1 MYLKFFGFKEP
12 PFKLSPD
19 PRFFFFSKRHDEAF
33 SHILYGLKE
42 RKGFIVIIGE
52 VGTGKTTLCRLL
64 LSKVDPSVR
73 SALLFNPQLSTIE
86 LLQSINQDFGL
97 KGESQSKKVLLDELN
112 RFLLDLLAQGG
123 NALLIIDEAQLL
135 SVECLE
141 EIRLLSNLETD
152 QEKLIQ
158 ILLIGQPELK
168 EKLAMKALR
177 QLKQRISLIYEI
189 EPLEREE
196 VAAYIQARVAVA
208 GGDRPGEGAAT
219 REKVR
224 FDPKAIDRI
233 YKFSKGYPRLIN
245 IIADQALLAAYVA
258 NTNHVTEAFVAQA
271 ADELKKTDLPAAS
284 ASSGTAIGASR
295 WIPYWAFS
303 FFLLLIVLSALFLR
317 REHLKE
323 SNGTRPLRIEKSQP
337 PEEPSA
343 SSAPARIHPPDGLA
357 EGAKSLSD
365 GNLVA
370 APQPFLDRDGIVRVK
385 RLSET
390 EKGAYLTL
398 MNLWTPLPP
407 EGNWRGKETEA
418 IIGGLKEN
426 GFASYAVPLDL
437 KKVLLLNTPVLF
449 STAEERGLHYQ
460 LLAKVEGEEA
470 TLLDPLDGKK
480 TISLQ
485 RLAEKW
491 KGNGILLWKKIEGV
505 TLPFSSDGTL
515 QVKEG
520 SDPAVKKIQELL
532 KKEGLFAGDADGFW
546 GPQTSRALLFF
557 QQKEGLEE
565 EGLWGVETEILLSQ
579 RSQKSGPTLK
589 PKTSG

>member
-1 MYLKFFGFKEP
+1 MYLKFFGFREP

-19 PRFFFFSKRHDEAF
+19 PRFFFFSKRHEEAF

-64 LSKVDPSVR
+64 LNKVDPTVR

-97 KGESQSKKVLLDELN
+97 PGESQSKKVLLDELN
-112 RFLLDLLAQGG
+112 RFLLDLLSQGG

-168 EKLAMKALR
+168 EKLAMKELR

-189 EPLEREE
+189 EPMEREE
-196 VAAYIQARVAVA
+196 VAAYIQARIQVA
-208 GGDRPGEGAAT
+208 GGEGKAG
-219 REKVR
+219 

-233 YKFSKGYPRLIN
+233 YRFSHGYPRLIN

-258 NTNHVTEAFVAQA
+258 NTTYVTESFVQQA
-271 ADELKKTDLPAAS
+271 SDELKKTDLPSDAGPA
-284 ASSGTAIGASR
+284 GGK
-295 WIPYWAFS
+295 WVPYWAFS
-303 FFLLLIVLSALFLR
+303 FIILLAFLGVMWSRKEGLFSEAGRTLSSSQTQIESQLR
-317 REHLKE
+317 
-323 SNGTRPLRIEKSQP
+323 P
-337 PEEPSA
+337 EPSTP
-343 SSAPARIHPPDGLA
+343 PAADLPPIPAGP
-357 EGAKSLSD
+357 ST
-365 GNLVA
+365 NLVDQGPTVPA
-370 APQPFLDRDGIVRVK
+370 TPRPFLDPDGIIRVAAV
-385 RLSET
+385 SET

-398 MNLWTPLPP
+398 LNLWGPLPSDEP
-407 EGNWRGKETEA
+407 WREKEMEA
-418 IIGGLKEN
+418 IMEWLKEA

-437 KKVLLLNTPVLF
+437 KKVSVLNTPLLF
-449 STAEERGLHYQ
+449 STAEEKGLHYQ
-460 LLAKVEGEEA
+460 VLARIDGEEA
-470 TLLDPLDGKK
+470 LLLDPLEGKR

-491 KGNGILLWKKIEGV
+491 KGNGILLWKKIDGAALSFQPDGAPQEG
-505 TLPFSSDGTL
+505 PDPS
-515 QVKEG
+515 VKT
-520 SDPAVKKIQELL
+520 IQALL
-532 KKEGLFAGDADGFW
+532 KKEGLYADAVDGFW

-557 QQKEGLEE
+557 QQKEGLDE
-565 EGLWGVETEILLSQ
+565 EGLWGTETEIVLAQ
-579 RSQKSGPTLK
+579 RSQRGGPTLK
-589 PKTSG
+589 PSQSGAAEPNR

>member
-97 KGESQSKKVLLDELN
+97 KGESQSKKILLDELN
-112 RFLLDLLAQGG
+112 HFLLDLLAQGG

-168 EKLAMKALR
+168 EKLAMKELR

-196 VAAYIQARVAVA
+196 VAAYIQARIAVA
-208 GGDRPGEGAAT
+208 GGESPGEGAAAG
-219 REKVR
+219 EKVR
-224 FDPKAIDRI
+224 FDPKAVDRI
-233 YKFSKGYPRLIN
+233 YRFSGGYPRLIN
-245 IIADQALLAAYVA
+245 IVADQALLAAYVA
-258 NTNHVTEAFVAQA
+258 NTNHITESFVAQA
-271 ADELKKTDLPAAS
+271 ADELKQADLPAAS
-284 ASSGTAIGASR
+284 PSGGAGLGAGR

-303 FFLLLIVLSALFLR
+303 FFVLLVVLSAFFLR
-317 REHLKE
+317 KEHLKE
-323 SNGTRPLRIEKSQP
+323 SGETLPAPRTAAPAESP
-337 PEEPSA
+337 AP
-343 SSAPARIHPPDGLA
+343 SAPAVDSPSGSA
-357 EGAKSLSD
+357 GAPKSLSD
-365 GNLVA
+365 ETPA
-370 APQPFLDRDGIVRVK
+370 AAIAPQPLLDADGVVRMK
-385 RLSET
+385 SLFET

-398 MNLWTPLPP
+398 MNLWSPLSP
-407 EGNWRGKETEA
+407 EENERGKEMEV
-418 IIGGLKEN
+418 ILGDLKEK
-426 GFASYAVPLDL
+426 GFGSYAVPLDL
-437 KKVLLLNTPVLF
+437 KKVLRLNTPILF
-449 STAEERGLHYQ
+449 SIAEERGLHYQ
-460 LLAKVEGEEA
+460 VLAKVEGEEA
-470 TLLDPLDGKK
+470 TLLDPLEGKK

-491 KGNGILLWKKIEGV
+491 KGNGILLWKKIEGA

-520 SDPAVKKIQELL
+520 SDPAVRKIQELL
-532 KKEGLFAGDADGFW
+532 KKEGLFAGEADGFW

-565 EGLWGVETEILLSQ
+565 EGLWGVETEILLAQ

-589 PKTSG
+589 SKKSG